1 MFKRIIYENWTDGV
15 AEISFWLTFGVFLA
29 IVIRALLMKKKD
41 VDHMGHLPLE
51 DDEQAQPTHS
61 SK

>member
-15 AEISFWLTFGVFLA
+15 AEISFWLTFSVFVA

-41 VDHMGHLPLE
+41 VDHISHLPLE
-51 DDEQAQPTHS
+51 DDQPGQSTNS
-61 SK
+61 TK